1 MIAQT
6 LSPIVLGLLSLALAA
21 VALSSYHFHARET
34 EATGSTTLIAE
45 LLAFALAA
53 LSTLGHQA
61 EAASA
66 AVISTLLLGFK
77 PQLHRWLARLE
88 QAELQATLK
97 LLLITVVLLPVLPDQ
112 GYGPDQALNP
122 YELWWLVVLIATIS
136 YVGYF
141 AIKVFGA
148 NAGVAL
154 TGLLAGLASSTALTL
169 QMARIARHQRTQ
181 ANLIATGI
189 LIANTTLF
197 PRILVIVALLKPSLA
212 LALAPPLIGMTL
224 LSLLP
229 ILAFWLRR
237 GAPLEAGALQVS
249 NPLALGQ
256 ALRFGLLLAV
266 VMLVARIGAEIFGS
280 AGLLGVAA
288 ASGVADLNAITLSI
302 ARMELEQIGQ
312 RTALIAIL
320 IALTTNA
327 LFKTL
332 LCATIAGPRLAWRIG
347 LAQRRPVRRLRDS
360 AVRARQRRVDRS
372 AFAANG

>member
-1 MIAQT
+1 
-6 LSPIVLGLLSLALAA
+6 
-21 VALSSYHFHARET
+21 
-34 EATGSTTLIAE
+34 
-45 LLAFALAA
+45 
-53 LSTLGHQA
+53 
-61 EAASA
+61 
-66 AVISTLLLGFK
+66 
-77 PQLHRWLARLE
+77 
-88 QAELQATLK
+88 
-97 LLLITVVLLPVLPDQ
+97 
-112 GYGPDQALNP
+112 
-122 YELWWLVVLIATIS
+122 VVLIATIS

-169 QMARIARHQRTQ
+169 QMARIARHQRSDQRTQ

-224 LSLLP
+224 LTLVPPTLV
-229 ILAFWLRR
+229 FWLRR

-256 ALRFGLLLAV
+256 ALRFGLLLAM
-266 VMLVARIGAEIFGS
+266 VMLVARISAEIFGS

-288 ASGVADLNAITLSI
+288 VSGVADLNAITLSI

-312 RTALIAIL
+312 RTALIAML

-347 LAQRRPVRRLRDS
+347 LSLSAALLVGFAMVLFGSDS
-360 AVRARQRRVDRS
+360 AEWIDRLS
-372 AFAANG
+372 LPTADLAADSHRGYALDH